1 VLQTRRAPARLPPFA
16 KASAGELV
24 RAGIAERV
32 AAWDVD
38 EVNGDPE
45 RKPCVLLVEDDER
58 LLFAMSEVL
67 NDAGYETKAAGDGH
81 IAINK
86 LAMGW
91 TPDVI
96 VLDIQL
102 PFVGGLEVIQWMR
115 EKNLDVPVVLSTQE
129 DDVTAAHVGAV
140 MKLIKPFTL
149 EQLLDAVAICVKA
162 KTRK

>member
-1 VLQTRRAPARLPPFA
+1 M
-16 KASAGELV
+16 
-24 RAGIAERV
+24 
-32 AAWDVD
+32 
-38 EVNGDPE
+38 
-45 RKPCVLLVEDDER
+45 LLIEDDER

-102 PFVGGLEVIQWMR
+102 PFVGGLEVVEWMR

-129 DDVTAAHVGAV
+129 DDVTAARVGAV

-149 EQLLDAVAICVKA
+149 EQLLDAVAIGLKSKA
-162 KTRK
+162 GK